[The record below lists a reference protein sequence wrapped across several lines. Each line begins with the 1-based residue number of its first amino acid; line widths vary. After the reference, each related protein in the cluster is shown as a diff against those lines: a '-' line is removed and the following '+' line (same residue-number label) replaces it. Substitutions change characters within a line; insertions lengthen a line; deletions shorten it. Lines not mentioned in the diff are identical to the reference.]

1 MIKSEGRTMEYC
13 NNCGTEID
21 VYDKF
26 CSQCGNQVKKS
37 SIYESRTSYEKQKIK
52 RKTKYGAARHGMSSI
67 FGSVALFLA
76 VINFFSVFFT
86 PFFSI
91 IFAFA
96 AILMSIKERRR
107 DYYSQMGVIFAVMA
121 IVVNFL
127 ALLIPMGFR
136 IFFSIF

>member
-1 MIKSEGRTMEYC
+1 MEYC

-37 SIYESRTSYEKQKIK
+37 STYESRATYEKQKIK

-67 FGSVALFLA
+67 FGSAALFFAIL
-76 VINFFSVFFT
+76 NFFSAFFT
-86 PFFSI
+86 PVLSV

-96 AILMSIKERRR
+96 AILTSFKERRR
-107 DYYSQMGVIFAVMA
+107 DYYSQIGIIFAIMA
-121 IVVNFL
+121 IGINFL
-127 ALLIPMGFR
+127 AFLIPMGLNMFFR
-136 IFFSIF
+136 LF